1 MVSSPWSDLDC
12 LFVNLNDRVRSLIS
26 DDRIP
31 HIHDKT
37 FLYELKADKEV
48 PAVTQLL
55 MLHLPVPGLVSEE
68 YRSMFDVCGYAA
80 VSRSRKLKLFCFFPS
95 EPLSHIM
102 T

>member
-37 FLYELKADKEV
+37 FLYDLKADKEV

-55 MLHLPVPGLVSEE
+55 MLHLPVPGLVSEG
-68 YRSMFDVCGYAA
+68 YRSMFV
-80 VSRSRKLKLFCFFPS
+80 VTLPFTETQIILFFFPS

>member
-68 YRSMFDVCGYAA
+68 YRSMFVVTLLSA
-80 VSRSRKLKLFCFFPS
+80 VHGNSNYLVFFPS